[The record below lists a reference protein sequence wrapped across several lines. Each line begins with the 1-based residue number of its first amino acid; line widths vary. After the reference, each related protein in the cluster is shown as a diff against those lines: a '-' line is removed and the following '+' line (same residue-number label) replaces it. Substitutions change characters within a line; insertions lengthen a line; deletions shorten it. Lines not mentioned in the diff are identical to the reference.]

1 MHDYHKAADFLKEAS
16 EKAEKAG
23 KSKVTKINIAVGEDS
38 GYSGESIQ
46 MYFEDLSKGTV
57 CEGAE
62 MEIHPIK
69 SKLRC
74 PKCNELFERK
84 RFDFACPKCGTQG
97 EPSEVG
103 REVKIESIE
112 MK

>member
-16 EKAEKAG
+16 EKAEAAG
-23 KSKVTKINIAVGEDS
+23 KKKVTAVNIAVGEDS

-46 MYFEDLSKGTV
+46 MYFEDLSRGTV
-57 CEGAE
+57 CEGAR
-62 MEIHPIK
+62 MNVRSVK

-74 PKCNELFERK
+74 PKCNELFERR
-84 RFDFACPKCGTQG
+84 RFDFSCPTCGTQG

-112 MK
+112 ME

>member
-1 MHDYHKAADFLKEAS
+1 MHDYHKAVDFLEEAS
-16 EKAEKAG
+16 AKAKAAG
-23 KSKVTKINIAVGEDS
+23 RSKVTKINILVGDDS

-46 MYFEDLSKGTV
+46 MYFDDLSKGTI
-57 CEGAE
+57 CEGTE
-62 MEIHPIK
+62 MGIQQVK

-84 RFDFACPKCGTQG
+84 RFDFGCPKCGTQG